1 MSETYAIKYS
11 TKAIND
17 LRDIYSYIAFNL
29 QAPETAAKMV
39 RRIRNSIKELDFM
52 PERNPI
58 LDWEP
63 WNSLNTH
70 KMRVGNYL
78 VFYIVDLLQSSVSIV
93 RIVYGKRDIAK
104 ALSE

>member
-1 MSETYAIKYS
+1 MSETYTIKYS

-29 QAPETAAKMV
+29 KSPETAAKMV

-58 LDWEP
+58 LD
-63 WNSLNTH
+63 
-70 KMRVGNYL
+70 
-78 VFYIVDLLQSSVSIV
+78 
-93 RIVYGKRDIAK
+93 
-104 ALSE
+104 

>member
-1 MSETYAIKYS
+1 
-11 TKAIND
+11 
-17 LRDIYSYIAFNL
+17 
-29 QAPETAAKMV
+29 
-39 RRIRNSIKELDFM
+39 M
-52 PERNPI
+52 PERNST

-70 KMRVGNYL
+70 KMCVGNYL
-78 VFYIVDLLQSSVSIV
+78 VFYIVDPLQSSVSIV

>member
-1 MSETYAIKYS
+1 MSETYTIKYS

-70 KMRVGNYL
+70 KMRVGNCL
-78 VFYIVDLLQSSVSIV
+78 VFYIVDSLQSSVSIV

>member
-1 MSETYAIKYS
+1 MSETYTIKYS

-70 KMRVGNYL
+70 KMHVGNYL
-78 VFYIVDLLQSSVSIV
+78 VFYIVDPLQSSVSIV